1 MRALLE
7 GLQDSSHTLYAQ
19 RQNSS
24 LSEEFS
30 ELLPDVGPLPTFAE
44 AFGAPPEATNIW
56 IGDPFH
62 FSPSLICHCSMMGVV
77 FLWWSKISSIG
88 TPIQTCRSMLG
99 LVRIED
105 AIPCS
110 QQAAHQIVQ

>member
-1 MRALLE
+1 MAQVRALLE

-30 ELLPDVGPLPTFAE
+30 KLLPDVGPMPAFAE

-56 IGDPFH
+56 IGKSSLE
-62 FSPSLICHCSMMGVV
+62 SPSAICYCSVFAGHCVS
-77 FLWWSKISSIG
+77 WWSEG
-88 TPIQTCRSMLG
+88 P
-99 LVRIED
+99 V
-105 AIPCS
+105 
-110 QQAAHQIVQ
+110 VV